1 MVSHIAERVLHSTLA
16 QKSVEVDVVQHQKR
30 KIICY
35 KDKSYELGAVNMGK
49 CGDKNR

>member
-1 MVSHIAERVLHSTLA
+1 MVSHLAEQVLHSTVT

-35 KDKSYELGAVNMGK
+35 EDKSYELGAVKMGT